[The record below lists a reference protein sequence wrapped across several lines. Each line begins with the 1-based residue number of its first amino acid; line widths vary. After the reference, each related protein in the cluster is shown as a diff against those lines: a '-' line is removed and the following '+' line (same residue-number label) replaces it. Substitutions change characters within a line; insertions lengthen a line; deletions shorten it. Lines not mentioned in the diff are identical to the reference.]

1 MAEPLRVRSFL
12 FCLGFLWLEAF
23 NLCDGDLWSA
33 VRDSWWPS
41 VRHGCWEHC
50 QSDSMLRKRLYLVCS
65 GQEARKAAHYHGE
78 ETQGHADQS
87 TANF

>member
-41 VRHGCWEHC
+41 VPPFILLGGP
-50 QSDSMLRKRLYLVCS
+50 QDP
-65 GQEARKAAHYHGE
+65 EAE
-78 ETQGHADQS
+78 V
-87 TANF
+87 